1 MRNLRV
7 RSVWHILGHMKKFQK
22 SLTTYIFS
30 VVCVVIVAVTSLF
43 SATAANA
50 VGNLDQQFTS
60 GGSYSSYG
68 ALSSTILR
76 GQSFTAGSNG
86 LLDRITIDMRKTGNP
101 GVINGSLYLA
111 SNGVPSGSPL
121 AVTTVNE
128 TDVSSS
134 SVTSVIFDFSSPA
147 TVTAGTSYVFVLAAP
162 NAVSGG
168 MMSPPK
174 FYSIYIGPAAPTGM
188 LEVWSTDAGSTWS
201 VGGWSFFAASYITPV
216 VQSSPSSSSSSSPSP
231 SSSSTSTPSPSVT
244 ANSSLADTG
253 IHGYENALILGSG
266 VIFVILGSVG
276 LNLSRGRRLLKK

>member
-1 MRNLRV
+1 
-7 RSVWHILGHMKKFQK
+7 MKKFPK
-22 SLTTYIFS
+22 SVMTGIFT
-30 VVCVVIVAVTSLF
+30 VVCVVTVAVTSLF
-43 SATAANA
+43 SAIAANA

-168 MMSPPK
+168 MMSPPN
-174 FYSIYIGPAAPTGM
+174 FYSMYIGPAAPTGM

>member
-7 RSVWHILGHMKKFQK
+7 HNLWHIFSHMEKFKK
-22 SLTTYIFS
+22 SVSRSIFTL
-30 VVCVVIVAVTSLF
+30 VCVTFVAVTSIF
-43 SATAANA
+43 SASAANA
-50 VGNLDQQFTS
+50 VGNLDQQFSS

-68 ALSSTILR
+68 GLYSTILR

-134 SVTSVIFDFSSPA
+134 TVTSVVFDFSSPA

-168 MMSPPK
+168 MMSPPNNYLM
-174 FYSIYIGPAAPTGM
+174 FNGPAAAPAGM
-188 LEVWSTDAGSTWS
+188 LEVWSTNAGSTWT
-201 VGGWSFFAASYITPV
+201 VGGWSFYAASYITPV
-216 VQSSPSSSSSSSPSP
+216 IQSSPSSSPSSSSSSSSSP
-231 SSSSTSTPSPSVT
+231 TVSPV
-244 ANSSLADTG
+244 SSLANTG
-253 IHGYENALILGSG
+253 IQGYENALILGLG
-266 VIFVILGSVG
+266 VLFVILGSVG
-276 LNLSRGRRLLKK
+276 FNLSRGRRLLKK